1 MAAAVPLSAPPLEP
15 GDLVAERYAVEARM
29 AHGSMGAV
37 YAATDVDLGRR
48 VAIKVAQGRVD
59 YQRELE
65 RRLRTE
71 ARAAGR
77 LEGDHVARI
86 FEFGRLPS
94 GAPYLVMERLRG
106 ETLEDVLG
114 REGRLDIREAVG
126 WILQAC
132 LGLAEAHAQ
141 GIVHRD
147 VKPENLFLA
156 ERPDGETR
164 LKLIDFGAAA
174 FEAKKEWQVGSVD
187 QAAIGTLHY
196 MAPEQLDTPPKI
208 DARSDVWALGAT
220 LYELIAGTSPF
231 EAEDRTVMLARIK
244 MAEPRSLLQ
253 FRQEV
258 NPFLDGVVLRCL
270 EKNLAN
276 RYPDVAAFAA
286 ALSPYGPPGAHGL
299 STRCA
304 RVLARAGHEV
314 GPISVPPRPPRGKL
328 ESSPLLLA
336 ITESNEDEDAVDIP
350 VEAPRP
356 ASGPREKLESP
367 RPEFRPPRPKLES
380 VPIDLDFDSED

>member
-1 MAAAVPLSAPPLEP
+1 
-15 GDLVAERYAVEARM
+15 M

-48 VAIKVAQGRVD
+48 VAIKVAQGPLHH
-59 YQRELE
+59 QRELE

-71 ARAAGR
+71 ARACGR
-77 LEGDHVARI
+77 LEGDHVARVL
-86 FEFGRLPS
+86 EFGHLPG

-106 ETLEDVLG
+106 ETLEDVLV

-132 LGLAEAHAQ
+132 LGLAEAHAL

-156 ERPDGETR
+156 ERPDGEVR

-174 FEAKKEWQVGSVD
+174 FEARGWQVGSLD

-196 MAPEQLDTPPKI
+196 MAPEQLQSPPKI

-231 EAEDRTVMLARIK
+231 VADDRAVMVARIEN
-244 MAEPRSLLQ
+244 AEPRSLLQ
-253 FRQEV
+253 YRQEV
-258 NPFLDGVVLRCL
+258 NPFLDGVVQRCL
-270 EKNLAN
+270 EKTLAR
-276 RYPDVAAFAA
+276 RYPDVGALAA
-286 ALSPYGPPGAHGL
+286 ALSPYGPSGAHGL
-299 STRCA
+299 ATRCA
-304 RVLARAGHEV
+304 RVLARASHET
-314 GPISVPPRPPRGKL
+314 GPISVPPRPQRGRL
-328 ESSPLLLA
+328 ESVPLLLA
-336 ITESNEDEDAVDIP
+336 LTEADVEEQEAVDVP

-356 ASGPREKLESP
+356 RGKLRRLPLTPVPKDEPSG
-367 RPEFRPPRPKLES
+367 
-380 VPIDLDFDSED
+380 D